1 MSQGQQANAQSI
13 ADELSEMPQSSAI
26 SLQLSVDDYLE
37 VIRGVL
43 DLYAN
48 KKEMDTI
55 YVTATI
61 SSEAIKRVLDAL
73 DIDTSRIYFVDC
85 ISHIMMGAT
94 SALQDEHTTLVE
106 SPTMLENLMLKVE
119 YLIKRSESKNK
130 LVVIDSINS
139 LAIHNSNWI
148 LSEFLHILVSGL
160 RSMDAS
166 TIVFSV
172 EEHSTPEINNMVNL
186 VCDHVLK
193 SSNPEG
199 GDEVH

>member
-1 MSQGQQANAQSI
+1 MSSEQANAQDI
-13 ADELSEMPQSSAI
+13 ARELSEMPPASAV
-26 SLQLSVDDYLE
+26 SLQFSVDEYLE

-43 DLYAN
+43 DLFAN

-73 DIDTSRIYFVDC
+73 DIDSSRIFFVDC
-85 ISHIMMGAT
+85 ISHIMMGAS
-94 SALQDEHTTLVE
+94 SAQQDEHTTIVE

-119 YLIKRSESKNK
+119 YLIRRSQSKDK
-130 LVVIDSINS
+130 LVVLDSINS
-139 LAIHNSNWI
+139 LAIHNNNWI

-160 RSMDAS
+160 RSREAY
-166 TIVFSV
+166 TVVFSV

-186 VCDHVLK
+186 VCDHVLRAGRK
-193 SSNPEG
+193 EG
-199 GDEVH
+199 

>member
-1 MSQGQQANAQSI
+1 MTPNGVSPQDLAR
-13 ADELSEMPQSSAI
+13 ELSEMPPASAV
-26 SLQLSVDDYLE
+26 SLQMSVDNYLD

-43 DLYAN
+43 DLFAN

-61 SSEAIKRVLDAL
+61 SSEAIKRVLEAL
-73 DIDTSRIYFVDC
+73 DIDTSRIFFVDC

-94 SALQDEHTTLVE
+94 AAQQDDHTTLVE

-119 YLIKRSESKNK
+119 YLIRRSQSKDK

-160 RSMDAS
+160 RSREAY
-166 TIVFSV
+166 TVIFSV

-186 VCDHVLK
+186 VCDHSLRAGK
-193 SSNPEG
+193 QEG
-199 GDEVH
+199 

>member
-1 MSQGQQANAQSI
+1 MSPEQANAQDI
-13 ADELSEMPQSSAI
+13 ARELSEMPPASAV
-26 SLQLSVDDYLE
+26 SLQFSVDEYLE

-43 DLYAN
+43 DLFAN

-73 DIDTSRIYFVDC
+73 DIDSSRIFFVDC
-85 ISHIMMGAT
+85 ISHIMMGAS
-94 SALQDEHTTLVE
+94 SAQQDEHTTIVE

-119 YLIKRSESKNK
+119 YLIRRSQSKDK
-130 LVVIDSINS
+130 LVVLDSINS
-139 LAIHNSNWI
+139 LAIHNNNWI

-160 RSMDAS
+160 RSREAYS
-166 TIVFSV
+166 VIFSV

-186 VCDHVLK
+186 VCDHVLRAGRK
-193 SSNPEG
+193 EG
-199 GDEVH
+199 

>member
-1 MSQGQQANAQSI
+1 MSP
-13 ADELSEMPQSSAI
+13 DEAFGPHKVAAELAEMPSSSAV
-26 SLQLSVDDYLE
+26 SLQLSVDNYLD

-43 DLYAN
+43 DLFAN

-61 SSEAIKRVLDAL
+61 SSEAIKRVLEAL

-94 SALQDEHTTLVE
+94 SAQQDDHTTLVE

-119 YLIKRSESKNK
+119 YLIRRSESKDK

-160 RSMDAS
+160 RSKEAY
-166 TIVFSV
+166 TVVFTV
-172 EEHSTPEINNMVNL
+172 EEHTTPEINNLVNL
-186 VCDHVLK
+186 VCDHVIHAGK
-193 SSNPEG
+193 QGE
-199 GDEVH
+199 